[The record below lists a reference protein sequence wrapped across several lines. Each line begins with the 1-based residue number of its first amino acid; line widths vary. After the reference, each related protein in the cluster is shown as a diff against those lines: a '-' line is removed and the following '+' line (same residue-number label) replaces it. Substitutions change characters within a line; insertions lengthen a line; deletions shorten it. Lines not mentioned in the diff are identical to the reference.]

1 MVFCSTAPVHITNG
15 VDHCSSL
22 MKTLNSVKGIN
33 FDPELETKEAMDREF
48 HESQSV
54 SDCKC
59 TRVSGF
65 KNIFRILIVII
76 NTIIRRKN
84 HENEKL

>member
-1 MVFCSTAPVHITNG
+1 MSLYDCFIMCNFSSPATSYMTNG

-59 TRVSGF
+59 MCM
-65 KNIFRILIVII
+65 
-76 NTIIRRKN
+76 
-84 HENEKL
+84 

>member
-1 MVFCSTAPVHITNG
+1 MTNG

-59 TRVSGF
+59 ICTCNS
-65 KNIFRILIVII
+65 
-76 NTIIRRKN
+76 
-84 HENEKL
+84 

>member
-1 MVFCSTAPVHITNG
+1 MCGFSSPAPCGMSNG
-15 VDHCSSL
+15 VDHFSSL

-59 TRVSGF
+59 TC
-65 KNIFRILIVII
+65 IWI
-76 NTIIRRKN
+76 
-84 HENEKL
+84 

>member
-1 MVFCSTAPVHITNG
+1 MTNG

-48 HESQSV
+48 HESHSV

-59 TRVSGF
+59 ICTCR
-65 KNIFRILIVII
+65 FRILR
-76 NTIIRRKN
+76 N
-84 HENEKL
+84 